1 MLRLGRI
8 FADPPSKHWTNQD
21 LYWSLIPDF
30 EALRN
35 CALGLAHAH
44 SIIETIS
51 SSPSLLKRRDCTMAA
66 KVSLSRD
73 GIYDIL
79 IMDADGQHLELENF
93 EDLDT
98 ARRRLPAIAALYPGT
113 KVTLWNR
120 NTRDILAETD
130 GY

>member
-1 MLRLGRI
+1 
-8 FADPPSKHWTNQD
+8 
-21 LYWSLIPDF
+21 
-30 EALRN
+30 
-35 CALGLAHAH
+35 
-44 SIIETIS
+44 
-51 SSPSLLKRRDCTMAA
+51 MAA

-79 IMDADGQHLELENF
+79 IMDADGQYLELENF